1 VHLGLEEGVADAAAR
16 LNVASKSAIRFG
28 EVATSSSQEGRNE
41 GRQEE
46 GVKGKASSR
55 SGWDLGSGL
64 VLIVWAVLF
73 ATTQGDYGLSWDEQH
88 SRQQG
93 VLFYRWYASNFE
105 DRAIHEYGN
114 FWVYGQLFNGL
125 GQIAIRMFAPD
136 RPYEVLHVCSSI
148 FAWFGALAVWG
159 IGRQVGGP
167 RAAFLALLLFA
178 TNPVVFG
185 HAFMNPKDVPLSTM
199 TALSTWALLA
209 CYARLPE
216 PPLRLVLAAAVAVGC
231 AMGVRIAAILQLGWM
246 VALLALWCVEVR
258 VTTGELPGRKAI
270 RSLVAVAFTIVAL
283 SWVTMLVWWPTAQLD
298 PVRFPFHALSTLANF
313 AGGGPVVYFANQVI
327 SSDHLPLS
335 YLPMS
340 FAMALPDTYFVSLP
354 AAVVGIVVLARARA
368 IRTIGLLAILVGMAV
383 APVAAAIVHH
393 SVVYDGIRHFLFVL
407 PPITACLGVLL
418 SAAFDARVG
427 RALTVLA
434 GFAVPLVVWD
444 GWRIYPYEYAYYNR
458 LVAGGFARA
467 GLSYENDYWILSHK
481 EAFAWLLEQD
491 LGGAPLRLA
500 NTSDDFLTAYPIS
513 RDPRLAERFVATPI
527 AETTDL
533 LLCSERWKRANGC
546 PGRELH
552 TVERLGVPLMH
563 VMDVR
568 SPGG

>member
-1 VHLGLEEGVADAAAR
+1 M
-16 LNVASKSAIRFG
+16 
-28 EVATSSSQEGRNE
+28 
-41 GRQEE
+41 
-46 GVKGKASSR
+46 
-55 SGWDLGSGL
+55 L
-64 VLIVWAVLF
+64 VVLAVLF

-93 VLFYRWYASNFE
+93 VMFYRWYASGFH
-105 DRAIHEYGN
+105 DRSIHEYGN

-125 GQIAIRMFAPD
+125 GQIAIRLFAPD
-136 RPYEVLHVCSSI
+136 RMYEVLHVCSSI

-159 IGRQVGGP
+159 IGRQVGGS
-167 RAAFLALLLFA
+167 RAAFTALVLFA

-199 TALSTWALLA
+199 SALATWALLA

-216 PPLRLVLAAAVAVGC
+216 PPLTLVLATALAVGG

-246 VALLALWCVEVR
+246 AALWVLWCLELRIGTGRFPDRRQFRALVAL
-258 VTTGELPGRKAI
+258 
-270 RSLVAVAFTIVAL
+270 AFTIVAL
-283 SWVTMLVWWPTAQLD
+283 SWVWMLAWWPTAQLD
-298 PVRFPFHALSTLANF
+298 PLRFPFHALSTLANF
-313 AGGGPVVYFANQVI
+313 AGGGPVVYFGGQVI

-335 YLPMS
+335 YLPVS
-340 FAMALPDTYFVSLP
+340 FAMALPDTYLLAVP
-354 AAVVGIVVLARARA
+354 AAVVGVMVLVRGRSV
-368 IRTIGLLAILVGMAV
+368 RTLGLVAVLGGMAL

-393 SVVYDGIRHFLFVL
+393 SVVYDGIRHFLFVV
-407 PPITACLGVLL
+407 PPLTAFLGVLV
-418 SAAFDARVG
+418 STAIDTRGG
-427 RALTVLA
+427 RVLA
-434 GFAVPLVVWD
+434 AVVALAVPLVVWD

-467 GLSYENDYWILSHK
+467 GLSYENDYWVLSHK
-481 EAFAWLLEQD
+481 EAFEWLLDQD
-491 LGGAPLRLA
+491 LGAAPLRLA

-513 RDPRLAERFVATPI
+513 RDPRLAERFVATPFSDP
-527 AETTDL
+527 TDL
-533 LLCSERWKRANGC
+533 LLCAERWKRANGC
-546 PGRELH
+546 PGRELY